1 MSRTKKPTRED
12 LIAQLE
18 ALDASTDVAK
28 LTADV
33 ERLKTENADLIR
45 QRDTVAK
52 RNGELEVILR
62 EIYKSLEPIAPALAA
77 GRPLSRGRVYTP
89 ERNAAIQEAT
99 ARAGRT
105 AMASVQAGITHG
117 THDPRTGLPYE
128 GSITRKPPA
137 DLGAGAPKVT
147 KGELSGFFPEI
158 NSTAPVELVG
168 DD

>member
-28 LTADV
+28 ITTEV
-33 ERLKTENADLIR
+33 ERLKAENADLIR
-45 QRDTVAK
+45 QRDTVDR
-52 RNGELEVILR
+52 RNRDLEAILR
-62 EIYKSLEPIAPALAA
+62 EIHKSLMPIAPSLAA

-89 ERNAAIQEAT
+89 EHDAPLREAAAW
-99 ARAGRT
+99 AGRT
-105 AMASVQAGITHG
+105 SMASVQAGIAEG
-117 THDPRTGLPYE
+117 THDPRTGLPYT
-128 GSITRKPPA
+128 GAKKPPA

-147 KGELSGFFPEI
+147 KRELSGFFPEI
-158 NSTAPVELVG
+158 NSTAPVEAIG